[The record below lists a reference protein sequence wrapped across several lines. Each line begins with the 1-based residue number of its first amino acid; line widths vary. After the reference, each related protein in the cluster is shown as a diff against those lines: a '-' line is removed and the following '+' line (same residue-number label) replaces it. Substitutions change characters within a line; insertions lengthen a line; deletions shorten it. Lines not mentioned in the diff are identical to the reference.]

1 MDYKDMSNEEFIQ
14 KILIEEIGE
23 IKDKHPYLM
32 CMLVSQGIE
41 FLGKTLRPI
50 NNASGWNE
58 NQNAKR
64 DFQSAIKLLPSLRKY
79 AEIDIYQRIRCRFC
93 EKMVTDDNMVSDDTT
108 DPALTRWTNHDANRY
123 SLLPPYSTAFGLLS
137 GPIGGPAPCVRR
149 GSGTPDQRRCGR
161 ISGLPLHHQ
170 RLLQRLE
177 LRAVRR
183 GLALG
188 RTQQGAPP
196 GEWRH

>member
-1 MDYKDMSNEEFIQ
+1 MDYNDMSNEEFIQ

-50 NNASGWNE
+50 NKTSGWNE

-108 DPALTRWTNHDANRY
+108 HPKAGSANDKDRITVNLNDLYDDFKRACEDLLEMKGHSPEMAEILSQPFWEIEIRDGVILT
-123 SLLPPYSTAFGLLS
+123 PPKST
-137 GPIGGPAPCVRR
+137 INC
-149 GSGTPDQRRCGR
+149 
-161 ISGLPLHHQ
+161 IYY
-170 RLLQRLE
+170 
-177 LRAVRR
+177 
-183 GLALG
+183 
-188 RTQQGAPP
+188 
-196 GEWRH
+196 

>member
-1 MDYKDMSNEEFIQ
+1 MDHKDMSNEDFIQ

-58 NQNAKR
+58 NQNAKK
-64 DFQSAIKLLPSLRKY
+64 DFQSAIKLFPSLRKY

-93 EKMVTDDNMVSDDTT
+93 EKIVVDDNMVSDNMAHSKSGRAD
-108 DPALTRWTNHDANRY
+108 DKDKVSVNLNDLYDDFKSACEDLLEMKDHSSEVAEILAQPFWEIDIRDGVILT
-123 SLLPPYSTAFGLLS
+123 PPKST
-137 GPIGGPAPCVRR
+137 INC
-149 GSGTPDQRRCGR
+149 
-161 ISGLPLHHQ
+161 IYY
-170 RLLQRLE
+170 
-177 LRAVRR
+177 
-183 GLALG
+183 
-188 RTQQGAPP
+188 
-196 GEWRH
+196 